1 MPKQKINNNT
11 TLSEIF
17 EIKGSDKVLAKH
29 KVPCLHCPMAQMEM
43 GLLKIGDIC
52 KKYGIGSD
60 KLLKEL
66 NKL

>member
-17 EIKGSDKVLAKH
+17 ELKGSEKVLAKN

-43 GLLKIGDIC
+43 GSLKIGDVC
-52 KKYGIGSD
+52 KKYGIDLG